1 MNLLLDTNVVIDCQA
16 HADYVITRDK
26 KGFTRS
32 AVPTLTPQEWL
43 ALQAERGITC
53 TPAAIAL

>member
-1 MNLLLDTNVVIDCQA
+1 MDLLLDTNVVIDCQA

-43 ALQAERGITC
+43 ALQAEHGITY
-53 TPAAIAL
+53 TPAAIVR